1 MSRHCL
7 TSTSLVSMQIAVLK
21 ANGDLDKRF
30 NRRRDDMTRYV
41 EASVQFKMLG
51 KKIGG
56 EAAKSSTR

>member
-1 MSRHCL
+1 
-7 TSTSLVSMQIAVLK
+7 MQIAVLK

-56 EAAKSSTR
+56 ESAKASTR